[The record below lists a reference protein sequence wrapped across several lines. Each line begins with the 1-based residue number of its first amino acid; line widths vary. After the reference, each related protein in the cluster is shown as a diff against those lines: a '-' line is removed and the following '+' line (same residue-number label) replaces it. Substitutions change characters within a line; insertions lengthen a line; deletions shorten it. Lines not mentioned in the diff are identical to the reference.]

1 MPASGQTGSA
11 SEKRTFIS
19 KRNYR
24 RRGLRFRSGLVGRFN
39 EAIVEFATRTLK
51 ASPAKITKIW
61 AIGERAH
68 SLLAD
73 SGLNPAGLL
82 SVPIS
87 INAYHAA
94 RWPDS
99 DRNRSGPRTRR
110 CREGLCLSQS
120 PQNRGLLRSGE
131 QTAPATRSRLARQA
145 SRNALAHEDSA
156 GSD

>member
-1 MPASGQTGSA
+1 M
-11 SEKRTFIS
+11 
-19 KRNYR
+19 
-24 RRGLRFRSGLVGRFN
+24 
-39 EAIVEFATRTLK
+39 EFATRTLK

-87 INAYHAA
+87 INAITPLVGQILIEIEAA
-94 RWPDS
+94 QERGDVEKVYVFH
-99 DRNRSGPRTRR
+99 NRPKTGA
-110 CREGLCLSQS
+110 
-120 PQNRGLLRSGE
+120 LLRSRQ